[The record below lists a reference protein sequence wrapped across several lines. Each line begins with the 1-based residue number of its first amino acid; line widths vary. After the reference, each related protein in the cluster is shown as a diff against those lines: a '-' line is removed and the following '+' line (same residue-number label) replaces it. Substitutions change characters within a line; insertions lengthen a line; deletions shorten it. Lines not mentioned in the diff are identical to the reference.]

1 MPWFAIVWSSVPVLI
16 VASIVMVTVSFAG
29 TTPFQVT
36 VFVPIVAVAVPPLA
50 LAATSVKSAGSTS
63 VNSFPGLSC

>member
-1 MPWFAIVWSSVPVLI
+1 MVCPSVPVLI
-16 VASIVMVTVSFAG
+16 IASIEMVTESFAG

-36 VFVPIVAVAVPPLA
+36 VFVPVLAVAVPPLA
-50 LAATSVKSAGSTS
+50 LAPTSVKSAGGSTS